1 VSFGPKGDET
11 RRRVLSRVPFK
22 LWLWKTVP
30 LAAVAGLRVVR
41 LDPEACT
48 VRLPGGWRTRNPF
61 RSTYFAAQ
69 TMAAEMSTA
78 APAMV
83 LIRDVPSSVALIIV
97 GLRSTYTK
105 KLVGDGLFTFEDIA
119 GMKAAIDRACVSD
132 APQRFTARSLARDA
146 GGEVVSTFEVDW
158 SFKRRAPR

>member
-1 VSFGPKGDET
+1 M
-11 RRRVLSRVPFK
+11 RRVPFT
-22 LWLWKTVP
+22 LWLWKTLP
-30 LAAVAGLRVVR
+30 LAAVAGLRIVR
-41 LDPEACT
+41 LDPEACA

-83 LIRDVPSSVALIIV
+83 LIRDVSSSVALIIV

-105 KLVGDGLFTFEDIA
+105 KLVGAGLFSFEDIS
-119 GMKAAIDRACVSD
+119 GMKAAIDRASASD
-132 APQRFTARSLARDA
+132 EPQRYTARPLGRDA

-158 SFKRRAPR
+158 SFKRRGRG